1 MIKEIFNG
9 EFSFIKYIIYLYCLN
24 FISPL
29 LKLFLYEGT
38 IGVIHFISLDIL
50 GLWREIFWL
59 IENYQPIFY
68 SLEGSSITLLPLFYI
83 NLFLMILAIFPIVY
97 RCINKDPQITS
108 LSIFLTL
115 HFLSGISFYFIT
127 WDDKILLFFVY
138 FAILTPLLVSSFY
151 TNKISNTNRKL
162 SGNLFDDL
170 D

>member
-24 FISPL
+24 FIFPL
-29 LKLFLYEGT
+29 LQLFLYEGT
-38 IGVIHFISLDIL
+38 IGVIDFISLHIL

-59 IENYQPIFY
+59 IFH
-68 SLEGSSITLLPLFYI
+68 SLKGGSITFSYPYLTYI
-83 NLFLMILAIFPIVY
+83 SYLLMILAIFPIVY

-108 LSIFLTL
+108 LSIFLTI

-127 WDDKILLFFVY
+127 WDDQILLFFVY
-138 FAILTPLLVSSFY
+138 FAILTPLLVSSFH

>member
-24 FISPL
+24 FIFPL
-29 LKLFLYEGT
+29 LQLFLYEDT
-38 IGVIHFISLDIL
+38 IGVIDFISLHIL

-59 IENYQPIFY
+59 IFH
-68 SLEGSSITLLPLFYI
+68 SLTGSSITLLPLFYI
-83 NLFLMILAIFPIVY
+83 NLLLMILAIFPIVY

-108 LSIFLTL
+108 LSIFLTI

>member
-1 MIKEIFNG
+1 MIKEIFSG

-24 FISPL
+24 FIPPL

-38 IGVIHFISLDIL
+38 VGVIDFISLNIL
-50 GLWREIFWL
+50 GLWRNIFEI
-59 IENYQPIFY
+59 IFY
-68 SLEGSSITLLPLFYI
+68 LFENGIITFVYPYLAYI
-83 NLFLMILAIFPIVY
+83 SYLLMILAIFPIVY

-108 LSIFLTL
+108 LSIFLTI
-115 HFLSGISFYFIT
+115 HFLSGISFYFIR
-127 WDDKILLFFVY
+127 WDDQILLFFVY
-138 FAILTPLLVSSFY
+138 FAILTPLLVSSFH